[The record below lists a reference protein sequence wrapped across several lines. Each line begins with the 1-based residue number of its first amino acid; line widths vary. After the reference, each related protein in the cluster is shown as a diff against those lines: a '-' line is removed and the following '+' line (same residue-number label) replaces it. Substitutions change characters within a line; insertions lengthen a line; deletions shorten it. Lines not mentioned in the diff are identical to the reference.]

1 MPTLRKGTG
10 KAEMSTLVRDM
21 TKGNTVKLLLEFSLP
36 MLVGNIF
43 QQLYNL
49 ADSAIVGRVVGPDA
63 LAAVGSTGSLSFLFF
78 SFCIG
83 VANGGG
89 ITASKYFGAKDELRV
104 KKVIVN
110 SAYMMLAASVFMAV
124 LGFSLSAWIL
134 RVLDTPSDI
143 IALSTQYLRIM
154 CLGIPLIGMYNY
166 GSAMLRA
173 LGDSITPLVFL
184 LVSCFLNIGLDLL
197 FVNVFGWGVFGA
209 AVATLIAQFVSGIG
223 CLLFAYLKNDYFKI
237 NRSLLRPDAKIIK
250 ECTRM
255 GSMLALQMSLIAVSC
270 IALQRYV
277 NGFGSMTVAAFTAV
291 GRIEQIVQQ
300 PYGSLSMALSTH
312 AGQNLGARNYKRI
325 KEGFTKGMIIMT
337 VFSLIVLP
345 LAQVGGETV
354 MKLFVEDPE
363 IIHMGA
369 TALRI
374 TSAFYFA
381 LGTIYVCRGVLNGIG
396 DAGFSLSNG
405 VVEVIG
411 RIGFPLLLGLF
422 PALGVWGIWLA
433 AGLTWFISGF
443 FALVRYIVKV
453 RSAAFITATTPARS
467 EPIRSNAK
475 VTLLHRR
482 AS

>member
-1 MPTLRKGTG
+1 
-10 KAEMSTLVRDM
+10 MSTLVRDM

-49 ADSAIVGRVVGPDA
+49 ADSAIVGRVVGADA

-78 SFCIG
+78 SFCMG

-89 ITASKYFGAKDELRV
+89 IIASKYFGAKDEQRV

-110 SAYMMLAASVFMAV
+110 SAYMMLIASVFMAV
-124 LGFSLSAWIL
+124 LGFAISAWIL

-143 IALSTQYLRIM
+143 LELATQYLRIM
-154 CLGIPLIGMYNY
+154 CIGIPLVGMYNY
-166 GSAMLRA
+166 ASAMLRA

-237 NRSLLRPDAKIIK
+237 NKSLLPDMKIIK
-250 ECTRM
+250 ECARI

-312 AGQNLGARNYKRI
+312 AGQNLGAKNYKRI

-337 VFSLIVLP
+337 VFSLVVLP
-345 LAQVGGETV
+345 LAQAGGETV

-422 PALGVWGIWLA
+422 PVIGVWGIWLA

-475 VTLLHRR
+475 VTILHRR

>member
-1 MPTLRKGTG
+1 
-10 KAEMSTLVRDM
+10 MSTLVRDM

-43 QQLYNL
+43 QQLYN
-49 ADSAIVGRVVGPDA
+49 DA

-89 ITASKYFGAKDELRV
+89 ITASKYFGAKDEQRV

-110 SAYMMLAASVFMAV
+110 SAYMMLIASVFMAV
-124 LGFSLSAWIL
+124 LGYALSAWIL
-134 RVLDTPSDI
+134 RVLDTPFDI
-143 IALSTQYLRIM
+143 IELSTQYLKIM

-166 GSAMLRA
+166 ASAMLRA
-173 LGDSITPLVFL
+173 LGDSVTPLVFL

-223 CLLFAYLKNDYFKI
+223 CLIFAYLKNDYFKI
-237 NRSLLRPDAKIIK
+237 NKALLKPDAKIIK

-312 AGQNLGARNYKRI
+312 AGQNLGAKNYKRI
-325 KEGFTKGMIIMT
+325 KEGFVKGMLIMT
-337 VFSLIVLP
+337 AFSLIVLP

-354 MKLFVEDPE
+354 MKLFVPYQ
-363 IIHMGA
+363 
-369 TALRI
+369 RC
-374 TSAFYFA
+374 S
-381 LGTIYVCRGVLNGIG
+381 
-396 DAGFSLSNG
+396 
-405 VVEVIG
+405 
-411 RIGFPLLLGLF
+411 
-422 PALGVWGIWLA
+422 
-433 AGLTWFISGF
+433 
-443 FALVRYIVKV
+443 
-453 RSAAFITATTPARS
+453 
-467 EPIRSNAK
+467 
-475 VTLLHRR
+475 
-482 AS
+482 

>member
-1 MPTLRKGTG
+1 
-10 KAEMSTLVRDM
+10 MSTLVRDM

-89 ITASKYFGAKDELRV
+89 ITASKYFGAKDAQRV

-110 SAYMMLAASVFMAV
+110 SAYMMLVASVFMAV
-124 LGFSLSAWIL
+124 LGYALSGWIL
-134 RVLDTPSDI
+134 GVLDTPSNI
-143 IALSTQYLRIM
+143 IVVSTQYLRIM
-154 CLGIPLIGMYNY
+154 CLGIPLVGMYNY
-166 GSAMLRA
+166 ASAMLRA
-173 LGDSITPLVFL
+173 LGDSVTPLIFL
-184 LVSCFLNIGLDLL
+184 LVSCFLNIGLDFL
-197 FVNVFGWGVFGA
+197 FVSVFFWGVFGA

-223 CLLFAYLKNDYFKI
+223 CLVFAYFKNEYFKI
-237 NRSLLRPDAKIIK
+237 SKSFLRPDAKIIK

-255 GSMLALQMSLIAVSC
+255 GSMLALQMSLIAISC

-277 NGFGSMTVAAFTAV
+277 NGFGSMTVAVFTAT
-291 GRIEQIVQQ
+291 GRLEQIVQQ

-312 AGQNLGARNYKRI
+312 AGQNLGARNVKRI
-325 KEGFTKGMIIMT
+325 KEGFTKGMIIMGI
-337 VFSLIVLP
+337 FSLLVFP
-345 LAQVGGETV
+345 LAQLFGEPI
-354 MKLFVEDPE
+354 MRIFGSDPE
-363 IIHMGA
+363 IITMGA
-369 TALRI
+369 KALRI
-374 TSAFYFA
+374 TSAFYLA

-396 DAGFSLSNG
+396 DAGFSLING
-405 VVEVIG
+405 IVEVIG
-411 RIGFPLLLGLF
+411 RIGFPLLLMLF
-422 PALGVWGIWLA
+422 PAIGVWGIWLS

-443 FALVRYIVKV
+443 FALIRYVVKT
-453 RSAAFITATTPARS
+453 RSANFLSLASSATTQELR
-467 EPIRSNAK
+467 RKAK
-475 VTLLHRR
+475 VTAIAEK

>member
-1 MPTLRKGTG
+1 M
-10 KAEMSTLVRDM
+10 
-21 TKGNTVKLLLEFSLP
+21 
-36 MLVGNIF
+36 
-43 QQLYNL
+43 
-49 ADSAIVGRVVGPDA
+49 
-63 LAAVGSTGSLSFLFF
+63 
-78 SFCIG
+78 
-83 VANGGG
+83 
-89 ITASKYFGAKDELRV
+89 
-104 KKVIVN
+104 
-110 SAYMMLAASVFMAV
+110 
-124 LGFSLSAWIL
+124 
-134 RVLDTPSDI
+134 
-143 IALSTQYLRIM
+143 
-154 CLGIPLIGMYNY
+154 
-166 GSAMLRA
+166 
-173 LGDSITPLVFL
+173 
-184 LVSCFLNIGLDLL
+184 
-197 FVNVFGWGVFGA
+197 
-209 AVATLIAQFVSGIG
+209 
-223 CLLFAYLKNDYFKI
+223 
-237 NRSLLRPDAKIIK
+237 KIIK

-345 LAQVGGETV
+345 LAQIGGETV
-354 MKLFVEDPE
+354 MKLFVEDAE
-363 IIHMGA
+363 IIKMGA
-369 TALRI
+369 DALRV

-411 RIGFPLLLGLF
+411 RIGFPILLGLF

-443 FALVRYIVKV
+443 FALVRYITKM
-453 RSAAFITATTPARS
+453 RSAAFITAASPVRTEPLRS
-467 EPIRSNAK
+467 QAK
-475 VTLLHRR
+475 VTAIRK

>member
-1 MPTLRKGTG
+1 
-10 KAEMSTLVRDM
+10 MSTLVRDM

-49 ADSAIVGRVVGPDA
+49 ADSAIVGRVVGADA

-78 SFCIG
+78 SFCMG

-89 ITASKYFGAKDELRV
+89 IIASKYFGAKDEQRV

-110 SAYMMLAASVFMAV
+110 SAYMMLIASVFMAV
-124 LGFSLSAWIL
+124 LGFAISAWIL

-143 IALSTQYLRIM
+143 IELSTQYLRIM
-154 CLGIPLIGMYNY
+154 CIGIPLVGMYNY

-237 NRSLLRPDAKIIK
+237 NKALLHPDMKIIK
-250 ECTRM
+250 ECARI

-312 AGQNLGARNYKRI
+312 AGQNLGAKNYKRI

-337 VFSLIVLP
+337 VFSLVVLP
-345 LAQVGGETV
+345 LAQAGGETV

-363 IIHMGA
+363 IIRMGA

-422 PALGVWGIWLA
+422 PVIGVWGIWLA

-475 VTLLHRR
+475 VTILHRR

>member
-1 MPTLRKGTG
+1 MHI
-10 KAEMSTLVRDM
+10 MSTLVRDM
-21 TKGNTVKLLLEFSLP
+21 TKGNTTKLLISFSIP

-49 ADSAIVGRVVGPDA
+49 ADSAIVGRGVGPDA

-89 ITASKYFGAKDELRV
+89 ITASKYFGAKDENRV

-110 SAYMMLAASVFMAV
+110 SAYMMLVASVLMAILGYV
-124 LGFSLSAWIL
+124 LAAPIL
-134 RVLDTPSDI
+134 RLLDTPENI
-143 IALSTQYLRIM
+143 INVATSYLKIM
-154 CLGIPLIGMYNY
+154 CLGIPFIGLYNY
-166 GSAMLRA
+166 ASAMLRA
-173 LGDSITPLVFL
+173 LGDSITPLIFL
-184 LVSCFLNIGLDLL
+184 VVSCFINIGLDCL
-197 FVNVFGWGVFGA
+197 FVYAFGWGVFGA
-209 AVATLIAQFVSGIG
+209 AIATLIAQFLSGIG
-223 CLLFAYLKNDYFKI
+223 CMIFAYKKNDYFKI
-237 NRSLLRPDAKIIK
+237 KKEYLKPDIKIIG

-270 IALQRYV
+270 LALQRFV
-277 NGFGSMTVAAFTAV
+277 NGFGSMTVAVFTAV

-325 KEGFTKGMIIMT
+325 KEGFKKGMIIMA
-337 VFSLIVLP
+337 VFSMIVLP
-345 LAQVGGETV
+345 LAQFGGETV
-354 MKLFVEDPE
+354 MRLFAEDPE
-363 IIHMGA
+363 IIAMGA
-369 TALRI
+369 KALRI
-374 TSAFYFA
+374 TSAFYSA

-411 RIGFPLLLGLF
+411 RVGFPILLTLF
-422 PALGVWGIWLA
+422 PVIGVWGIWLS
-433 AGLTWFISGF
+433 AGLTWFISGA
-443 FALVRYIVKV
+443 FALIRYVVKI
-453 RSAAFITATTPARS
+453 RNANFIALASPAANARPLTS
-467 EPIRSNAK
+467 PAK
-475 VTLLHRR
+475 VTVLHSK